1 MKKPILSFIVALLFS
16 PAICLASP
24 SFDVVV
30 DVPAMNDM
38 TKMSRYNFMTA
49 YNLTGEDSYS
59 LTGALVDPML
69 MITMDGEPFMSFMS
83 VGPLLGVKTS
93 GSSQQDLFLGINVLQ
108 VKWLAL
114 GINRNMTNLGSDNFI
129 DGVEFHAGFHIPLQ

>member
-1 MKKPILSFIVALLFS
+1 MKKSILSFIVALLFS
-16 PAICLASP
+16 PAICLAGP
-24 SFDVVV
+24 NFDVVV
-30 DVPAMNDM
+30 DVPEMNDM

-93 GSSQQDLFLGINVLQ
+93 GSSQQNLFFGVNIVQ
-108 VKWLAL
+108 IRWLAI
-114 GINRNMTNLGSDNFI
+114 GFNRNMTNGENEAFV
-129 DGVEFHAGFHIPLQ
+129 DGFELHAGFHIPLQ